1 MRFIIKLFD
10 CIVLSVLWAV
20 FSLPIITMGAAT
32 TALYYTVFH
41 YLREEEGYLWKYFW
55 NSFKE
60 NFKRSTL
67 ASLALLAMLAF
78 LIYDAVALRLLIM
91 AGHPLGRHHGVIL
104 VLIVVAIVWGIYL
117 AAYCARFNGTVR
129 EVLRISFYLMMAHP
143 LRSLGIMA
151 IVFMC
156 GVLIATIPGL
166 AAFLP
171 ALSCWGASY
180 WIEQIFELH
189 LKQDE
194 EKREEES

>member
-60 NFKRSTL
+60 NFKP
-67 ASLALLAMLAF
+67 
-78 LIYDAVALRLLIM
+78 VALRLLIM
-91 AGHPLGRHHGVIL
+91 AGNPLGRLYGVIL
-104 VLIVVAIVWGIYL
+104 VLIVVAIAWGIYL